1 MALYILSRCICLFR
15 YDLFEVKFVVFN
27 NDENVFTSNS
37 SSFVF
42 CLIATL
48 NNK

>member
-1 MALYILSRCICLFR
+1 MVVYIFSRYICLFR
-15 YDLFEVKFVVFN
+15 YDRFEDKFVVFN

-48 NNK
+48 KKK